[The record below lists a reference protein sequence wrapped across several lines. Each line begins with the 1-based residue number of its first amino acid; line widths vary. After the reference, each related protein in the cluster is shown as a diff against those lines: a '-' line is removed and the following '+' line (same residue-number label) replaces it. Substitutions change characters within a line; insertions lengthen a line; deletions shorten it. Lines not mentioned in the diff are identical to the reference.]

1 MFVEGHIHYNSDTQY
16 RFGITYLRTTGLVA
30 VVSWVYV
37 GVVAL
42 GLGETKNNFRFSFV
56 IFFLFNTVLSNLL
69 ALIPFIYLKSF
80 TK

>member
-30 VVSWVYV
+30 VVSWLYV

-42 GLGETKNNFRFSFV
+42 GLGETRNYFIFSFL
-56 IFFLFNTVLSNLL
+56 FFSL
-69 ALIPFIYLKSF
+69 
-80 TK
+80 